1 VTEKLIE
8 RLAVG
13 DNAPALTLIDS
24 EGNAVALA
32 DIWAKGNTIITFLR
46 HFG

>member
-1 VTEKLIE
+1 MTEKLIE

-13 DNAPALTLIDS
+13 DNAPALTLINS
-24 EGNAVALA
+24 AGEAIALA
-32 DIWAKGNTIITFLR
+32 DIWANGTTVITFLR

>member
-1 VTEKLIE
+1 MTE

-13 DNAPALTLIDS
+13 DNAPALDLINS
-24 EGNAVALA
+24 AGERVLLA
-32 DIWAKGNTIITFLR
+32 DIWTKGNTVITFLR

>member
-1 VTEKLIE
+1 MTE

-13 DNAPALTLIDS
+13 DNAPALTLINS
-24 EGNAVALA
+24 AGERVSLA
-32 DIWAKGNTIITFLR
+32 DIWAKGNTVITFLR